1 MMIKDF
7 FVRFNTLL
15 EKGMPLL
22 TPCGVVIGFVL
33 GDRIAGFTTA
43 VTVFFA
49 FMTFS
54 GALGMNV
61 RNFVD
66 VVKKPL
72 PIFVFLFCFHIVIP
86 IVIRIIAGAVFR
98 TEPAFVTGLVLLFA
112 IPTAVAGYIWTS
124 IHNGN
129 GPLAL
134 TLILIDTVLAPLL
147 TPFTVSFLLSES
159 IQIDSTGMLISLVW
173 MVVIPSIIGV
183 CINELS
189 RGKAPAVVTPYFKP
203 LAKISLLLVVAI
215 NSARVSGSITS
226 WEPVFLFLALICL
239 GLTIIGFLI
248 GRFAGG
254 LLHLPRPDMITVTFA
269 TGLRNISAALVLA
282 LNFFEPRAALPVI
295 CGIVFQQTLAA
306 LMGKVLIPKRTNEII
321 ELTRMKRTL

>member
-1 MMIKDF
+1 MIKDF

-15 EKGMPLL
+15 EKWMPLL
-22 TPCGVVIGFVL
+22 TPSSVIIGFLL
-33 GDRIAGFTTA
+33 GDRISGFTTA

-54 GALGMNV
+54 GALGMSI

-66 VVKKPL
+66 VVRKPL

-86 IVIRIIAGAVFR
+86 VVVRIIAGAVFR

-134 TLILIDTVLAPLL
+134 TLILIDTMLAPLL

-173 MVVIPSIIGV
+173 MVVIPSIAGV
-183 CINELS
+183 CINGFS
-189 RGKAPAVVTPYFKP
+189 RGKMPAAVTPYFKP
-203 LAKISLLLVVAI
+203 LAKIALLCVIVI

-226 WEPVFLFLALICL
+226 LEPVFLFLGFMCLIL
-239 GLTIIGFLI
+239 SIAGFLI
-248 GRFAGG
+248 GRAAGR
-254 LLHLPRPDMITVTFA
+254 LLRLPRSDMVTVIYA
-269 TGLRNISAALVLA
+269 SGLRNISAALVLA

-295 CGIVFQQTLAA
+295 TGIVFQQTLAA
-306 LMGKVLIPKRTNEII
+306 VMGKVLIPKPE
-321 ELTRMKRTL
+321 K

>member
-1 MMIKDF
+1 MVKDF
-7 FVRFNTLL
+7 FVRLNLVL

-22 TPCGVVIGFVL
+22 TPCGVVIGFLL
-33 GDRIAGFTTA
+33 GSRISGFTTA
-43 VTVFFA
+43 VTLFFA

-54 GALGMNV
+54 GALGMNI

-66 VVKKPL
+66 VVRKPL

-86 IVIRIIAGAVFR
+86 VVVRLIAGAVFR

-183 CINELS
+183 CINEFS
-189 RGKAPAVVTPYFKP
+189 RGKVTAAVTPYFKP
-203 LAKISLLLVVAI
+203 LAKIALLCVVAI
-215 NSARVSGSITS
+215 NSARVAGSITS
-226 WEPVFLFLALICL
+226 WESVFLFVGFISLALSIV
-239 GLTIIGFLI
+239 GFLI
-248 GRFAGG
+248 GRAAGG
-254 LLHLPRPDMITVTFA
+254 LFRLPYSDMVTVTFSS
-269 TGLRNISAALVLA
+269 GLRNISAALVLA

-295 CGIVFQQTLAA
+295 TGIVFQQTLAA
-306 LMGKVLIPKRTNEII
+306 LMGKVLIPKKEKADN
-321 ELTRMKRTL
+321 